1 MEVHGEQ
8 YKNYFN
14 CIGQDLDNNIMAQEN
29 GDWREYKKLV
39 ISEIDRLSG
48 HILGLEKK
56 IDHLRGDV
64 VMLKVKSGMWG
75 LLAGLIPVTIALLTK
90 SL

>member
-1 MEVHGEQ
+1 MVE
-8 YKNYFN
+8 
-14 CIGQDLDNNIMAQEN
+14 EN

-39 ISEIDRLSG
+39 ISEIDRLSD
-48 HILGLEKK
+48 HISNLEKK

-64 VMLKVKSGMWG
+64 VMLKIKSGVWG
-75 LLAGLIPVTIALLTK
+75 LLAGLIPVTIALLSK

>member
-1 MEVHGEQ
+1 
-8 YKNYFN
+8 
-14 CIGQDLDNNIMAQEN
+14 MAEEN

-48 HILGLEKK
+48 HILGLERK
-56 IDHLRGDV
+56 IDHLRSDV

-75 LLAGLIPVTIALLTK
+75 LFAGFIPVAIALLAK
-90 SL
+90 AI

>member
-1 MEVHGEQ
+1 MVV
-8 YKNYFN
+8 
-14 CIGQDLDNNIMAQEN
+14 EN

-39 ISEIDRLSG
+39 IIEIDRLSE
-48 HILGLEKK
+48 HIGSLEGK

-64 VMLKVKSGMWG
+64 VMLKVKSGIWG
-75 LLAGLIPVTIALLTK
+75 LFAGLIPVTIALLSK

>member
-1 MEVHGEQ
+1 MTE
-8 YKNYFN
+8 
-14 CIGQDLDNNIMAQEN
+14 DS

-48 HILGLEKK
+48 HILGLERK
-56 IDHLRGDV
+56 IDHLRSDV

-75 LLAGLIPVTIALLTK
+75 LLAGLIPVTIALLSK

>member
-1 MEVHGEQ
+1 
-8 YKNYFN
+8 
-14 CIGQDLDNNIMAQEN
+14 MAEKN

-48 HILGLEKK
+48 HIGSLESK
-56 IDHLRGDV
+56 IDNLRSDV
-64 VMLKVKSGMWG
+64 VMLKVKSGIWG
-75 LLAGLIPVTIALLTK
+75 LFAGLIPVTIALVTK

>member
-1 MEVHGEQ
+1 
-8 YKNYFN
+8 
-14 CIGQDLDNNIMAQEN
+14 MAEEN

-39 ISEIDRLSG
+39 ISEIDRLSS
-48 HILGLEKK
+48 HIVGLERK

-64 VMLKVKSGMWG
+64 VMLKVKSGIWG
-75 LLAGLIPVTIALLTK
+75 LLAGFIPVTIALLTK

>member
-1 MEVHGEQ
+1 
-8 YKNYFN
+8 
-14 CIGQDLDNNIMAQEN
+14 MADDS

-56 IDHLRGDV
+56 IDHLRSDV